1 VDGAADLDPL
11 AADERWHAVRING
24 KRARYAVDAVAAVI
38 GGPAAKL
45 AKALGKVQNLLG
57 EHQDAAVAADTWV
70 ALAAEAGDADLA
82 VVAGRLYERERAS
95 IRAVRAAFP
104 EAWAVA
110 AEPTRTRWLP

>member
-1 VDGAADLDPL
+1 
-11 AADERWHAVRING
+11 
-24 KRARYAVDAVAAVI
+24 VI

-70 ALAAEAGDADLA
+70 SLAAEAPDDTALA

-110 AEPTRTRWLP
+110 AEPARTQWLP